1 MRDLFVLR
9 VENQLAEANI
19 NRMYRL
25 RPWLNQNEFRFII
38 RFDQICK
45 RFLHFQTFSNSLTE
59 SSNGWKASFF
69 ISTPFLRIGHTKLI
83 INISNHVRD
92 EHVWKPIFYYISYK
106 LYVDVYMMHEN
117 GVEKKRKTFVRIQWC
132 KWQNNHSK
140 HLQLYSIENY

>member
-9 VENQLAEANI
+9 VENQLAKANI

-38 RFDQICK
+38 HFDQICK

-92 EHVWKPIFYYISYK
+92 EHFWKPIFYCI
-106 LYVDVYMMHEN
+106 YMSTCIWCMKM
-117 GVEKKRKTFVRIQWC
+117 VWKKNVCSNSVMQMAK
-132 KWQNNHSK
+132 
-140 HLQLYSIENY
+140 